1 MQSSDLSTPDKEKSG
16 DSCKKKNLDIVQ
28 KVRFYFFPLKIKQT
42 FVNWVN

>member
-16 DSCKKKNLDIVQ
+16 DSCKKNLENLQ

-42 FVNWVN
+42 FF